1 MPGMPPPAPTDA
13 EFGANLPREG
23 LAFHHLQQAYME
35 RDRAR
40 LHRDLVPPEGQA
52 RLHRE
57 MLPSDGQTLDLS
69 MPKKRDSGKD
79 GVGVHP
85 APPPSHSP
93 LSYAPPASA
102 HSKSG
107 KDGPYR
113 NTPTPVDQMPGYM
126 AGMRAPAPY
135 PPRSTPPAQN
145 SLRPMGGSIM
155 QGTPLV
161 ASPSNQAMPLQVP
174 RTDGLLRPAVS
185 GRDSMSGSITQGTP
199 IVGKDMDGRGAPG
212 PHAPHPSYDYYKNM
226 PASQPGGQPPGAR
239 LPYPPDPQSYSRQI
253 ILSDYL
259 LSQQMQPD
267 RNSGAGR
274 KEREAMSLAPQMPA
288 TSRPS
293 DRPPPPPSS
302 HAMYQ
307 YRPPSPMYK
316 VPFGIE
322 SHHAYPA
329 HSSGSVVT
337 PGQQPPPTQQQ
348 QQQQPPPQQRQ
359 GVIQRNSSVRSQPD
373 PRPSP
378 PAPSPVHLQQPSGQ
392 SQARTSSP
400 AGGLLTFGQ
409 ASLHPGRAPP
419 VSISPRGDAFYG
431 HDGLATLVN
440 AAAAQQAL
448 PVPVP
453 ERDRRD
459 REREKERDPRAMPQA
474 GLMAR

>member
-1 MPGMPPPAPTDA
+1 MPPPASTDP
-13 EFGANLPREG
+13 EFNANLPREG

-40 LHRDLVPPEGQA
+40 LHRDMMPADVQA
-52 RLHRE
+52 RLHRDV
-57 MLPSDGQTLDLS
+57 MPSDGQTLDLS

-79 GVGVHP
+79 CGPTGHQ
-85 APPPSHSP
+85 APPHSHSP
-93 LSYAPPASA
+93 LSYAPPPHA
-102 HSKSG
+102 HSKTEKGS
-107 KDGPYR
+107 YR
-113 NTPTPVDQMPGYM
+113 NTPTPVEQMPGYL

-145 SLRPMGGSIM
+145 SLRPIGGSIM

-161 ASPSNQAMPLQVP
+161 ASPSTQPISLQVP
-174 RTDGLLRPAVS
+174 RTDGLLRPAVV
-185 GRDSMSGSITQGTP
+185 GRESMGGSITQGTP
-199 IVGKDMDGRGAPG
+199 IKDLDRGQ
-212 PHAPHPSYDYYKNM
+212 PHYDYYKNM
-226 PASQPGGQPPGAR
+226 PASQGQPTR

-267 RNSGAGR
+267 RNSAGGR
-274 KEREAMSLAPQMPA
+274 KERETIHPPQMPV

-293 DRPPPPPSS
+293 DRPPPPSS
-302 HAMYQ
+302 HTLYQ

-316 VPFGIE
+316 MPYGIE
-322 SHHAYPA
+322 SHHYPA

-337 PGQQPPPTQQQ
+337 ATPPPQQPTPPAQQQ
-348 QQQQPPPQQRQ
+348 APQQRQ

-378 PAPSPVHLQQPSGQ
+378 PAPSPVHLQQPP

-409 ASLHPGRAPP
+409 GATLHPGRAPP
-419 VSISPRGDAFYG
+419 VSISPRGDAFYA
-431 HDGLATLVN
+431 HDGLAALVN

-448 PVPVP
+448 PVPD
-453 ERDRRD
+453 RDR
-459 REREKERDPRAMPQA
+459 REKERDPRGIVQP
-474 GLMAR
+474 GLVAR